1 MADIRHRE
9 PSRRGHEVVIFQ
21 IGRQI
26 ELGARTQGFAEERP
40 AGTGTNRHAAHP
52 FVHDPAVRNAPTR
65 EPPPRLAQI
74 VERRHGFGQ
83 LAHHAETHP
92 LALVGDGASTC
103 SEPIPNSE
111 ASRQL
116 WPFGALSRLVWQ
128 A

>member
-52 FVHDPAVRNAPTR
+52 FVHDPAVAQRPDA

-83 LAHHAETHP
+83 PKPTPSP
-92 LALVGDGASTC
+92 LSGDGASTC

-116 WPFGALSRLVWQ
+116 MPFGALSRLVWQ